1 MADENKK
8 HFDDEVKALIIE
20 ALGDNKTGG
29 GDIDALFRIKSN
41 FRIIEFLKCDTVRPF
56 YSHPNR
62 YWHYNNPGKTGNK
75 NKFISLWNVAQ
86 KTGSALY
93 LVNYED
99 SRVQFKVMKVT
110 GLIESKGITTEEY
123 KCNFEEFK
131 KWFNSLIEH
140 SA

>member
-1 MADENKK
+1 MADEIKN

-20 ALGDNKTGG
+20 ALGDNKTVG

-41 FRIIEFLKCDTVRPF
+41 FTIIEFIKCDTDRPF
-56 YSHPNR
+56 DSHPNH
-62 YWHYNNPGKTGNK
+62 YWHYNNPGKTDNK

-99 SRVQFKVMKVT
+99 SREQFKVMKVT
-110 GLIESKGITTEEY
+110 GLIESKGITTEEH
-123 KCNFEEFK
+123 KWNFEEFK
-131 KWFNSLIEH
+131 KWFSLLIEH